1 MTRTIRSLAL
11 ALGLVSTAVLA
22 DPVSV
27 FSCMVSP
34 TEKIEVGLDKGIL
47 TYYYQ
52 NYRNQDDNRFMP
64 GLPDNSLVSI
74 FRGPTTG
81 FNGRKQE
88 TFNIT
93 FHQANSPYRIV
104 VSMDVSDPSEGPV
117 RTASGQVLAYHSG
130 KRISTWNCRD
140 SIPNPT
146 ALGDALNNRQV
157 SEYRVDSTDITR
169 LGI

>member
-1 MTRTIRSLAL
+1 MTRIIRSLAL

-22 DPVSV
+22 EPVSV

-52 NYRNQDDNRFMP
+52 NYKNQDDNRFMP

-74 FRGPTTG
+74 FRGPSTG
-81 FNGRKQE
+81 FNGRKLE

-130 KRISTWNCRD
+130 KRISTWNCRE
-140 SIPNPT
+140 SLPNPT

>member
-1 MTRTIRSLAL
+1 MTRIIRSLAL

-22 DPVSV
+22 EPVSV

-47 TYYYQ
+47 TYYYT
-52 NYRNQDDNRFMP
+52 NYRNQDDNRYLP
-64 GLPDNSLVSI
+64 GLPDNSLISI
-74 FRGPTTG
+74 FRGPSTG
-81 FNGRKQE
+81 FNGRKLE

-130 KRISTWNCRD
+130 KRISTWNCRE
-140 SIPNPT
+140 SLPNPT